1 MGIKRDYAL
10 LRALAERIRIT
21 IATCT
26 VYIQCKLPKK
36 TKKPT
41 LAYEQQA
48 SLFQG
53 CARSYVLGG
62 EVNGNI
68 PAGN

>member
-1 MGIKRDYAL
+1 MLMGIKRDYAL

-36 TKKPT
+36 K
-41 LAYEQQA
+41 QQKNPLWLTNNRPPYFRVA
-48 SLFQG
+48 L
-53 CARSYVLGG
+53 
-62 EVNGNI
+62 EVMYWG
-68 PAGN
+68 AK